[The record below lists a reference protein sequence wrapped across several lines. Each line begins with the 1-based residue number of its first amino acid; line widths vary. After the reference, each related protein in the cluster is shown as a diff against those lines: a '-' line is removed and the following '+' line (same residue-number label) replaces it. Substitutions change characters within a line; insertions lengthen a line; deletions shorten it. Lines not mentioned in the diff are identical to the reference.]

1 MKFIFSSYP
10 YCLILFL
17 SKCSPPF
24 LYSLHSLFSF
34 KFPVLAAA
42 PDKHQIPQKSRNPQ
56 NFQFP
61 FTKAFEYKILFFP
74 SEILKTTGEREYKFF
89 KNPIFPQK
97 LPGIPKH
104 SRFQLPAPLEV
115 RKAREIPFL

>member
-1 MKFIFSSYP
+1 MKFVFSSCP
-10 YCLILFL
+10 CCLILFL
-17 SKCSPPF
+17 SKSSPPF

-61 FTKAFEYKILFFP
+61 FTKAFEYKVHFFP
-74 SEILKTTGEREYKFF
+74 SKIPKPLGESKYDFF

-97 LPGIPKH
+97 PPGIPKH
-104 SRFQLPAPLEV
+104 SLF
-115 RKAREIPFL
+115 

>member
-1 MKFIFSSYP
+1 MIDPVNFYFTHTL
-10 YCLILFL
+10 LIYLYFFYYFFL
-17 SKCSPPF
+17 KS
-24 LYSLHSLFSF
+24 
-34 KFPVLAAA
+34 PVLAAA

-104 SRFQLPAPLEV
+104 SRF
-115 RKAREIPFL
+115 